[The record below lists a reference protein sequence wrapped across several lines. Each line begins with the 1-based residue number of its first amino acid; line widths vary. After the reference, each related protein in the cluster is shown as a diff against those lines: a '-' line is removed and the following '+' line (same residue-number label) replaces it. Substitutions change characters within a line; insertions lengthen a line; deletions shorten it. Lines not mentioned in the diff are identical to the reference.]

1 MSPAAAK
8 FMRDVQ
14 PKQISV
20 GERKMKLRFAASGS
34 RSALA
39 IAILYFGCAPAM
51 AQEAAPKGAPA
62 PAPDA
67 EKTRVAPKP
76 EIIQP
81 STAPD
86 NLDPENTIVV
96 TGIRQSIESAID
108 DKRLSTEIKD
118 SITAEDIGQLANDN
132 VADALQ
138 RIPGVEVN
146 RSNDG
151 TGKQVQIRGLSENN
165 VTINGATA
173 TGTGD
178 VDLSNGNDRSV
189 NFQDIPAELFSGV
202 EILKAATSDKI
213 EGSLGGTIN
222 LKTRAPLAGKR
233 DFIVNV
239 SGSGVYRPYGDR
251 WSPSANVFVQK
262 KFRDTPLGDFGVI
275 LDYGYKQISSITA
288 VYGGGE
294 FFGAPGA
301 WLRLSGAD
309 PLPTSTGA
317 NQTAANYNFFSL
329 PTVPNAS
336 GGGSVANPY
345 RYAPID
351 ANGDG
356 VANASDTVYIPN
368 SFGESLRTR
377 DDERKTFNG
386 TLEWKPAS
394 NLDFR
399 FDTVLSNL
407 NQNLTGANFNIVSS
421 VPRAGIL
428 SGGPTN
434 VFQKLED
441 SPGLGSVYVMTG
453 GRLASFVLRG
463 GAQPSINETRRNSK
477 QFTLQTTWDVA
488 SNLKLSAEG
497 SISRGDATT
506 LNFGQLN
513 TSIEQQGGNA
523 ARLNTQDFY
532 NIVDFNL
539 GNNLIPNISFYE
551 DPFPSSFFGV
561 NSVVPSSQLRVLNP
575 GDLTYNRLRYFTY
588 QRNAADTHNTDDSAR
603 FDATW
608 KVDSGFVSALKGGFR
623 WAQRGFSRQSYVN
636 QNQTGGIYGAWDGV
650 SPPAQSVLIQQIPV
664 NPANTTDP
672 VAAATSTFLQ
682 SCLTTANVGNQ
693 LAGFGGNLPTSFGT
707 TGGCDITAVQNYF
720 NLIDIRAINPTTGAG
735 YYENISERF
744 SVRDQTAAGY
754 LQADFKFPL
763 GSVDV
768 FGNFGVRYVRTD
780 TSSSGY
786 LLNPGTVRTYS
797 TTTFSNHYDDWLPTA
812 NVNFPLD
819 RKLVLRLAY
828 SRTLG
833 RPQLTQVAPSLV
845 LTRPATPDP
854 VYAGFGTAGNPYLK
868 AVHSDNFDTS
878 LEWYYDKGSYLS
890 VALFAKNI
898 DSTVYLDPTPVDY
911 EIGSELFSV
920 QTYRNFGGTKIKG
933 LEVGV
938 SHAFNYLPGILRNL
952 GITGNL
958 TVIDENSS
966 LRDQEGDPIGRRG
979 LSKLTYN
986 IGGYY
991 DDGKLSLRLA
1001 YNWRSK
1007 FTRIETV
1014 PLGFA
1019 SANSLPEIEAA
1030 RGQLDFSARLTI
1042 IKGVK
1047 INIDAINLTETG
1059 TFRYLKY
1066 PVLVNYVANA
1076 GRAFNMG
1083 VSINF

>member
-1 MSPAAAK
+1 M
-8 FMRDVQ
+8 
-14 PKQISV
+14 KQRLIV
-20 GERKMKLRFAASGS
+20 SGS
-34 RSALA
+34 RLALA
-39 IAILYFGCAPAM
+39 VGVLSFVSVAAH
-51 AQEAAPKGAPA
+51 AQDTTPQK
-62 PAPDA
+62 
-67 EKTRVAPKP
+67 PKP
-76 EIIQP
+76 ATPQAEAGPPQADLA
-81 STAPD
+81 TD
-86 NLDPENTIVV
+86 TDPANTIVV
-96 TGIRQSIESAID
+96 TGIRRSIESSID
-108 DKRLSTEIKD
+108 DKQSAAEIKD

-132 VADALQ
+132 VAEALQ
-138 RIPGVEVN
+138 RIPGVEIN

-151 TGKQVQIRGLSENN
+151 AGKQVQIRGLSENN
-165 VTINGATA
+165 VTINGVTA

-202 EILKAATSDKI
+202 EILKGATSDKI

-222 LKTRAPLAGKR
+222 LKTRAPLKGKR
-233 DFIVNV
+233 DFVVNL

-251 WSPSANVFVQK
+251 WSPSANVFLQK

-275 LDYGYKQISSITA
+275 LDFGFKRISSVTA

-294 FFGAPGA
+294 FFGAPGI
-301 WLRLSGAD
+301 WLRVSGAN

-329 PTVPNAS
+329 ATIPNAS
-336 GGGSVANPY
+336 GGGSLANPY

-356 VANASDTVYIPN
+356 VANASDTAYIPN

-407 NQNLTGANFNIVSS
+407 DQNLTGANFNIVSN
-421 VPRAGIL
+421 VARAGIL
-428 SGGPTN
+428 SGGPAN

-441 SPGLGSVYVMTG
+441 SPGLGSVYVMTD

-463 GAQPSINETRRNSK
+463 GAQPSINQTRRSSE
-477 QFTLQTTWDVA
+477 QFSLQSTWDVTPA
-488 SNLKLSAEG
+488 FQLSAEG

-513 TSIEQQGGNA
+513 TSIDQQGGEG
-523 ARLNTQDFY
+523 ARNNTQDFY
-532 NIVDFNL
+532 NIVDFSL
-539 GNNLIPNISFYE
+539 GSNRIPNISLYE
-551 DPFPSSFFGV
+551 DPFPSSNFGV
-561 NSVVPSSQLRVLNP
+561 NSVVPNSQLKILNP
-575 GDLTYNRLRYFTY
+575 GDLTYNRLRYYTY

-603 FDATW
+603 LDASW
-608 KVDSGFVSALKGGFR
+608 KTGSDLITTISGGFR
-623 WAQRGFSRQSYVN
+623 WAQRGFTRQAFVN
-636 QNQTGGIYGAWDGV
+636 QNQGGAVPGTPYGAWDGV
-650 SPPAQSVLIQQIPV
+650 SPPVRTVVIQQIPV

-672 VAAATSTFLQ
+672 VAAATSKFLQ
-682 SCLTTANVGNQ
+682 SCLTTANLGNQ
-693 LAGFGGNLPTSFGT
+693 LAPFGGNLPTSFGT

-720 NLIDIRAINPTTGAG
+720 NLIDIRAIDPVTGAG
-735 YYENISERF
+735 YYENINERF
-744 SVRDQTAAGY
+744 AVSDSTVAAY
-754 LQADFKFPL
+754 LQADFKFPI
-763 GSVDV
+763 GSVDT

-786 LLNPGTVRTYS
+786 LLNPGAVRTYS
-797 TTTFSNHYDDWLPTA
+797 ITTFKNHYDDWLPTA
-812 NVNFPLD
+812 NVNFSFT
-819 RKLVLRLAY
+819 RKLILRLAY

-833 RPQLTQVAPSLV
+833 RPQLTQIAPSLV
-845 LTRPATPDP
+845 LVRPATPDP
-854 VYAGFGTAGNPYLK
+854 VYAGSGTAGNPYLR
-868 AVHSDNFDTS
+868 AIHSDNFDSS
-878 LEWYYDKGSYLS
+878 LEWYYDKGSYIS

-898 DSTVYLDPTPVDY
+898 DSTIFLDPTPVDY
-911 EIGSELFSV
+911 QIGSELFSV
-920 QTYRNFGGTKIKG
+920 QTYRNFGGTNIKG
-933 LEVGV
+933 LEIGA
-938 SHAFNYLPGILRNL
+938 SHAFNYLPGILRHL
-952 GITGNL
+952 GVTGNL
-958 TVIDENSS
+958 TLIDEKSS

-979 LSKLTYN
+979 LSKTTYN
-986 IGGYY
+986 LSGYY

-1001 YNWRSK
+1001 YNWRSS

-1014 PLGFA
+1014 PLGFG

-1030 RGQLDFSARLTI
+1030 RGQLDMSARFALTKQ
-1042 IKGVK
+1042 IKLTF
-1047 INIDAINLTETG
+1047 DAINLTNTG

-1076 GRAFNMG
+1076 GQAFNFG
-1083 VSINF
+1083 VAFNF

>member
-1 MSPAAAK
+1 M
-8 FMRDVQ
+8 
-14 PKQISV
+14 KQRLI
-20 GERKMKLRFAASGS
+20 LSGS
-34 RSALA
+34 KLAVAVSILSFACAVANAQDTAPQTAKPDAPKTEAPKADASAPALA
-39 IAILYFGCAPAM
+39 L
-51 AQEAAPKGAPA
+51 
-62 PAPDA
+62 APDTDA
-67 EKTRVAPKP
+67 ENA
-76 EIIQP
+76 
-81 STAPD
+81 
-86 NLDPENTIVV
+86 IVV
-96 TGIRQSIESAID
+96 TGIRQSIESSID
-108 DKRLSTEIKD
+108 DKQLATEIKD

-132 VADALQ
+132 VAEALQ

-151 TGKQVQIRGLSENN
+151 EGKQVQIRGLSENN

-202 EILKAATSDKI
+202 EILKGATADKI

-222 LKTRAPLAGKR
+222 LKTRAPLTGKR
-233 DFIVNV
+233 DFVLNV

-275 LDYGYKQISSITA
+275 LDFGYKRISSVTA

-294 FFGAPGA
+294 YFGAPGI
-301 WLRLSGAD
+301 WLRVSGAT

-317 NQTAANYNFFSL
+317 NQTATGYNFFSL
-329 PTVPNAS
+329 ANIPNAS
-336 GGGSVANPY
+336 GGGSMPNPY

-351 ANGDG
+351 ANGDSL
-356 VANASDTVYIPN
+356 ANASDVAYIPN

-407 NQNLTGANFNIVSS
+407 DQSLTGANFNIVSN
-421 VPRAGIL
+421 VARAGIL

-441 SPGLGSVYVMTG
+441 SPGLGSVYVMTD

-463 GAQPSINETRRNSK
+463 GAQPSINQTSRKSK
-477 QFTLQTTWDVA
+477 QFSLQSTWDVTPTFQ
-488 SNLKLSAEG
+488 LSAEG

-513 TSIEQQGGNA
+513 TSIDQQGGEG
-523 ARLNTQDFY
+523 ARNNTQDFY
-532 NIVDFNL
+532 NIVDFSL

-551 DPFPSSFFGV
+551 DPFPSANFGV
-561 NSVVPSSQLRVLNP
+561 NSVVPNSLLKVLNP
-575 GDLTYNRLRYFTY
+575 GDLTYNRLRYYTY

-603 FDATW
+603 LDASW
-608 KVDSGFVSALKGGFR
+608 KTGSDFITKISAGFR
-623 WAQRGFSRQSYVN
+623 WAERGFTRQAFVN
-636 QNQTGGIYGAWDGV
+636 QNQGGTVSATNPYSIWDGV
-650 SPPAQSVLIQQIPV
+650 RPPVKSVVIQQIPV

-672 VAAATSTFLQ
+672 VAAATATFLQ
-682 SCLTTANVGNQ
+682 SCLTTASLGNQ
-693 LAGFGGNLPTSFGT
+693 LAQFGGNLPTSFGT

-720 NLIDIRAINPTTGAG
+720 NLIDIRAIDPTTGAG
-735 YYENISERF
+735 YYENINERF
-744 SVRDQTAAGY
+744 AVNDATVAAY
-754 LQADFKFPL
+754 LQADFKFPI
-763 GSVDV
+763 GSVDA

-786 LLNPGTVRTYS
+786 FLNPGAVKTYS
-797 TTTFSNHYDDWLPTA
+797 ITTFKNHYDDWLPTA
-812 NVNFPLD
+812 NINFSLK
-819 RKLVLRLAY
+819 RNVVLRLAY

-833 RPQLTQVAPSLV
+833 RPQLTQIAPSLV
-845 LTRPATPDP
+845 LVRPATPDP
-854 VYAGFGTAGNPYLK
+854 VYAGSGTAGNPYLK
-868 AVHSDNFDTS
+868 AIHSDNFDAS
-878 LEWYYDKGSYLS
+878 FEWYYDKASYLS

-898 DSTVYLDPTPVDY
+898 DSTIYLDPTPVDY
-911 EIGSELFSV
+911 QIGDELFSV

-933 LEVGV
+933 LEIGA
-938 SHAFNYLPGILRNL
+938 SHAFNYLPGLLKHL
-952 GITGNL
+952 GVTGNL
-958 TVIDENSS
+958 TLIDENSS

-979 LSKLTYN
+979 LSKTTYN
-986 IGGYY
+986 LSGYY

-1001 YNWRSK
+1001 YNWRSS

-1014 PLGFA
+1014 PLGFG

-1030 RGQLDFSARLTI
+1030 RGQLDFSARFTI
-1042 IKGVK
+1042 VKGVK
-1047 INIDAINLTETG
+1047 LTFDAINLGNTG

-1083 VSINF
+1083 VSFNF

>member
-1 MSPAAAK
+1 M
-8 FMRDVQ
+8 
-14 PKQISV
+14 KQ
-20 GERKMKLRFAASGS
+20 RFVVSGS
-34 RSALA
+34 RLA
-39 IAILYFGCAPAM
+39 VAVSILSFAGAVAH
-51 AQEAAPKGAPA
+51 AQEAKPQAPKPATPQAESSAPVSQL
-62 PAPDA
+62 APDA
-67 EKTRVAPKP
+67 
-76 EIIQP
+76 
-81 STAPD
+81 
-86 NLDPENTIVV
+86 DPANTIVV
-96 TGIRQSIESAID
+96 TGIRQSIESSID
-108 DKRLSTEIKD
+108 DKRLATEIKD

-132 VADALQ
+132 VAEALQ

-151 TGKQVQIRGLSENN
+151 EGKQVQIRGLSENN

-202 EILKAATSDKI
+202 EILKGATADKI

-222 LKTRAPLAGKR
+222 LQTRAPLKGKR

-239 SGSGVYRPYGDR
+239 SGSGVYRPYGER

-275 LDYGYKQISSITA
+275 LDFGYKRISSVTA

-294 FFGAPGA
+294 FFGAPGI
-301 WLRLSGAD
+301 WLRVSGAT

-329 PTVPNAS
+329 ASIPNAS
-336 GGGSVANPY
+336 GGGSLSNPY

-356 VANASDTVYIPN
+356 LANASDTAYIPN
-368 SFGESLRTR
+368 SFGESRRTR
-377 DDERKTFNG
+377 DDERMTFNG
-386 TLEWKPAS
+386 TLQWKPAS

-407 NQNLTGANFNIVSS
+407 DQNLTGANFNIVSN
-421 VPRAGIL
+421 VARAGIL

-441 SPGLGSVYVMTG
+441 SPGLGSVYVMTD

-463 GAQPSINETRRNSK
+463 GAQPSINQTRRKSK
-477 QFTLQTTWDVA
+477 QFSLQSTWDVTP
-488 SNLKLSAEG
+488 SFKLSAEG

-513 TSIEQQGGNA
+513 TSIDQQGGEGARNNA
-523 ARLNTQDFY
+523 QDFY
-532 NIVDFNL
+532 NIVDFSL
-539 GNNLIPNISFYE
+539 GNNLIPNISLYE
-551 DPFPSSFFGV
+551 DPFPSSNFGV
-561 NSVVPSSQLRVLNP
+561 NSVVPNSLLKVLNP
-575 GDLTYNRLRYFTY
+575 GDLTYNRLRYYTY

-603 FDATW
+603 LDASW
-608 KVDSGFVSALKGGFR
+608 KTGSDFITTISGGFR
-623 WAQRGFSRQSYVN
+623 WAERGFTRQAFVN
-636 QNQTGGIYGAWDGV
+636 QNQGGTASPTNPYGAWDGV
-650 SPPAQSVLIQQIPV
+650 SAPVRSVAIQQIPV

-672 VAAATSTFLQ
+672 VAAATSRFLQ
-682 SCLTTANVGNQ
+682 SCLTTANLGNQ
-693 LAGFGGNLPTSFGT
+693 LAQFGGNLPTSFGT
-707 TGGCDITAVQNYF
+707 TGGCDITAVQDYF
-720 NLIDIRAINPTTGAG
+720 NLINIRAIDPATGAG
-735 YYENISERF
+735 YYENINERF
-744 SVRDQTAAGY
+744 AVTDATAAAY
-754 LQADFKFPL
+754 LQADFKFPI
-763 GSVDV
+763 GNVDA

-786 LLNPGTVRTYS
+786 LLNPGAVKTYS
-797 TTTFSNHYDDWLPTA
+797 ITTFKNHYDDWLPTA
-812 NVNFPLD
+812 NINFSLT
-819 RKLVLRLAY
+819 RKLILRLAY

-833 RPQLTQVAPSLV
+833 RPQLTQIAPSLV
-845 LTRPATPDP
+845 LVRPSTPDP
-854 VYAGFGTAGNPYLK
+854 VYAGSGTAGNPYLK
-868 AVHSDNFDTS
+868 AIHSDNFDSS

-898 DSTVYLDPTPVDY
+898 DSTIYLDPTPVDY
-911 EIGSELFSV
+911 EIGNELFSV

-933 LEVGV
+933 LEIGA
-938 SHAFNYLPGILRNL
+938 SHAFNYFPGILKHL
-952 GITGNL
+952 GVTGNL
-958 TVIDENSS
+958 TLIDENSS

-979 LSKLTYN
+979 LSKTTYN
-986 IGGYY
+986 LGGYY

-1001 YNWRSK
+1001 YNWRSS

-1014 PLGFA
+1014 PLGFG

-1030 RGQLDFSARLTI
+1030 RGQLDFSARFTI

-1047 INIDAINLTETG
+1047 LAFDAINLGSTG

-1083 VSINF
+1083 LSFNF

>member
-1 MSPAAAK
+1 
-8 FMRDVQ
+8 
-14 PKQISV
+14 
-20 GERKMKLRFAASGS
+20 MKLRLVVSGS
-34 RSALA
+34 RLA
-39 IAILYFGCAPAM
+39 VAVSILTFACTTAN
-51 AQEAAPKGAPA
+51 AQDATPQAAK
-62 PAPDA
+62 PDA
-67 EKTRVAPKP
+67 RKTGPNAP
-76 EIIQP
+76 P
-81 STAPD
+81 SAATID
-86 NLDPENTIVV
+86 TDSSDTIVV
-96 TGIRQSIESAID
+96 TGVRQSIESSID
-108 DKRLSTEIKD
+108 DKRLATEIKD

-132 VADALQ
+132 VAEALQ
-138 RIPGVEVN
+138 RIPGVQVN

-151 TGKQVQIRGLSENN
+151 EGKQVQIRGLSENN

-202 EILKAATSDKI
+202 EILKAATADKI

-222 LKTRAPLAGKR
+222 LQTRAPLKGKR
-233 DFIVNV
+233 DFVVNA
-239 SGSGVYRPYGDR
+239 SASDIYRPYGGK
-251 WSPSANVFVQK
+251 WSPSANVFLQK
-262 KFRDTPLGDFGVI
+262 KFRNTPLGDFGVI
-275 LDYGYKQISSITA
+275 LDFGYKRISSVTA

-294 FFGAPGA
+294 YFGAPGA

-329 PTVPNAS
+329 ATIPNAT

-356 VANASDTVYIPN
+356 VANASDTVYVPN
-368 SFGESLRTR
+368 AFGESRRTR

-386 TLEWKPAS
+386 TLEWRPAS

-399 FDTVLSNL
+399 FDTVLSSL
-407 NQNLTGANFNIVSS
+407 NQNLTGANFNIVSN

-428 SGGPTN
+428 GGGPAN

-441 SPGLGSVYVMTG
+441 SPGLGSVYVMTD

-477 QFTLQTTWDVA
+477 QFSLQSTWDVS
-488 SNLKLSAEG
+488 SNFKLFAEG

-513 TSIEQQGGNA
+513 TSIEQQGGNN

-532 NIVDFNL
+532 NIVDFSL
-539 GNNLIPNISFYE
+539 GSNLIPNISFYE

-561 NSVVPSSQLRVLNP
+561 NSVVPSSQLKVLNP
-575 GDLTYNRLRYFTY
+575 GDLTYNRLRYYTY
-588 QRNAADTHNTDDSAR
+588 QRNAADTNNKDDSAR
-603 FDATW
+603 IDASWTT
-608 KVDSGFVSALKGGFR
+608 DHGFISAIKGGFR
-623 WAQRGFSRQSYVN
+623 WAQREFRRQSFVN
-636 QNQTGGIYGAWDGV
+636 QNQTGGIYGASDGV
-650 SPPAQSVLIQQIPV
+650 SPPSQSVLIQQIPV

-682 SCLTTANVGNQ
+682 SCLTTADLGNQ
-693 LAGFGGNLPTSFGT
+693 LARFGGNLPTSFGT

-720 NLIDIRAINPTTGAG
+720 NLIDIRAINPATGVG

-744 SVRDQTAAGY
+744 AVRDETVAGY

-763 GSVDV
+763 GRVDV

-780 TSSSGY
+780 TSSSGNF
-786 LLNPGTVRTYS
+786 LNPGAVKTYS
-797 TTTFSNHYDDWLPTA
+797 VTTFKNHYDDWLPTA
-812 NVNFPLD
+812 NINVPLN
-819 RKLVLRLAY
+819 RKLVLRMAY

-833 RPQLTQVAPSLV
+833 RPQLTQIAPSLV
-845 LTRPATPDP
+845 LVRPATPDP
-854 VYAGFGTAGNPYLK
+854 IYAGSGTAGNPYLK
-868 AVHSDNFDTS
+868 AIHSDNFDAS

-898 DSTVYLDPTPVDY
+898 DSTIYLDPTPVDY
-911 EIGSELFSV
+911 QIGNELFSIS
-920 QTYRNFGGTKIKG
+920 TYRNFGGTKIKG
-933 LEVGV
+933 LEIGA
-938 SHAFNYLPGILRNL
+938 SHAFNYLPGLLQNL
-952 GITGNL
+952 GMTGNL
-958 TVIDENSS
+958 TVISESSS
-966 LRDQEGDPIGRRG
+966 LRDQEGDQIGRRG

-986 IGGYY
+986 VGGYY
-991 DDGKLSLRLA
+991 DDGKLTLRLA

-1030 RGQLDFSARLTI
+1030 RGQLDFSARFKI
-1042 IKGVK
+1042 VKGVK
-1047 INIDAINLTETG
+1047 INFDAINLTNTG

-1083 VSINF
+1083 VSFNF